1 MKMNEVTTKM
11 TFYQELQL
19 NQAGSK
25 TLLKNCTTRKDKAKH
40 FSIYLFKVLLTLAF
54 CVAIVTLYSNIF
66 GADNSIVGVV
76 VLLCVMVF
84 RNADLG
90 IKCSHALGCMS
101 VVFAILAFG
110 PRLSNMCGA
119 FGALIVNLVC
129 IFLLMILGCHNVIMF
144 NHSTLVLGYLLL
156 QGYDVTGELYVQRLF
171 GILAGAAATML
182 IYYRNH
188 HKKTYKRNLKDL
200 LAEFNLH
207 SARSRWQLTLTF
219 GVSSI
224 LFAADLLHAPRAM
237 WVAIAAMSVLV
248 PFESDLKKRVVGRIP
263 GNIGGG
269 LLFLLLYSIL
279 PASMLPY
286 MGVIGGIGVGF
297 SAAYGWQAVFNSL
310 GAISIAAGIFGVPGA
325 IFLRILNN
333 AAGALYGLLVQKLS
347 TTISKKV
354 CTQ

>member
-54 CVAIVTLYSNIF
+54 CVAFVTLYSNIF

-207 SARSRWQLTLTF
+207 SARNRWQLTLTF

>member
-54 CVAIVTLYSNIF
+54 CVAFVTLYSNIF

-110 PRLSNMCGA
+110 PRLSNICGA